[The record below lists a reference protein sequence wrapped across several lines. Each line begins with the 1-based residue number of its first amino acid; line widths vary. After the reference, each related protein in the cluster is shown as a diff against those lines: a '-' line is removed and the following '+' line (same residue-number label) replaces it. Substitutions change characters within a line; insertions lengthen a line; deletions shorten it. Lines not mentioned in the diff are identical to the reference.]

1 MEVTEIAA
9 YAGLTA
15 AALAIIGLVVKAIYS
30 MANLAK
36 EVQALKETVGIEL
49 QAHKEAQSRELQ
61 AHKEAQSLE
70 LQAHRETQ
78 NLEMQSLRDTV
89 GHELRALEQRINQ
102 NHEVLRSDIQRLF
115 DAMATHTH
123 DTDGAVIFRIPAAPQ
138 PESEE
143 SPAD

>member
-9 YAGLTA
+9 YAGMTA
-15 AALAIIGLVVKAIYS
+15 AALAIIGLAVRAISS
-30 MANLAK
+30 MARLTK

-49 QAHKEAQSRELQ
+49 R

-89 GHELRALEQRINQ
+89 GHELRALEQRVNQ
-102 NHEVLRSDIQRLF
+102 GHEILRSDIQRLF
-115 DAMATHTH
+115 DAMASHTH
-123 DTDGAVIFRIPAAPQ
+123 DTDGAVIFRIPATPQ
-138 PESEE
+138 PEPEE
-143 SPAD
+143 SSAD

>member
-9 YAGLTA
+9 YAGMTA
-15 AALAIIGLVVKAIYS
+15 AALAIIGLAVRAIYS
-30 MANLAK
+30 MASLAK

-49 QAHKEAQSRELQ
+49 QAHKEAQS
-61 AHKEAQSLE
+61 LE

-78 NLEMQSLRDTV
+78 NLEMRSLRETV

-123 DTDGAVIFRIPAAPQ
+123 DTDGAVIFRIPATPQ

-143 SPAD
+143 ASAD